1 MSLKVAPV
9 IFVVYPVDKEG
20 SFGTL
25 RNASE
30 QQLAERVGFE
40 PTWRLSPPI
49 RFRVGAVMAASVPLQ
64 RIGDYILEGGLFA
77 SRVQLRG
84 C

>member
-30 QQLAERVGFE
+30 QQLAEEGGIRTHVEAFAPHPISSRCRYGRFGTSPE
-40 PTWRLSPPI
+40 DWRL
-49 RFRVGAVMAASVPLQ
+49 
-64 RIGDYILEGGLFA
+64 YT
-77 SRVQLRG
+77 
-84 C
+84 